1 MIWNRITEFYD
12 DLFQYHYEKQKKFG
26 SDPEVFPISM
36 ISFCQGTNFLI
47 LLIAIYFMTDLST
60 LVGKTFIPYSIF
72 VLYIIFGGINFYRY
86 TIKNGTDKI
95 IKRNKTIDKKM
106 KWYSNIYL
114 LVSIWFPLFL
124 IYFFN
129 EIY

>member
-47 LLIAIYFMTDLST
+47 LLIAIYFMTDLNT

-72 VLYIIFGGINFYRY
+72 VLYVVFGGINFYRY
-86 TIKNGTDKI
+86 TIKNCRLPQK
-95 IKRNKTIDKKM
+95 
-106 KWYSNIYL
+106 
-114 LVSIWFPLFL
+114 
-124 IYFFN
+124 
-129 EIY
+129 

>member
-12 DLFQYHYEKQKKFG
+12 DLFQYHYEKQKKIA

-47 LLIAIYFMTDLST
+47 LLIALFFMTNLNT
-60 LVGKTFIPYSIF
+60 LVDKKFLPYSIIA
-72 VLYIIFGGINFYRY
+72 LYIIFMGINFYRY
-86 TIKNGTDKI
+86 TIKNGTKKI
-95 IKRNKTIDKKM
+95 IRRNKTIDVKM
-106 KWYSNIYL
+106 KWYSRLYL
-114 LVSIWFPLFL
+114 FISIWFPLVL

>member
-1 MIWNRITEFYD
+1 MVNEFYK
-12 DLFQYHYEKQKKFG
+12 DLFQYHYEKQKTKD
-26 SDPEVFPISM
+26 SDPEVFPIFI

-47 LLIAIYFMTDLST
+47 LLIAIYFITDLNT
-60 LVGKTFIPYSIF
+60 IVGKNFIPYSIF
-72 VLYIIFGGINFYRY
+72 VLYILFGGINFYRY
-86 TIKNGTDKI
+86 VIENGTEKI

-106 KWYSNIYL
+106 KLYSNLY
-114 LVSIWFPLFL
+114 VMFSIWFPLLL